1 MLCSSLSYLQGVYTL
16 EVKNEPQVNI
26 KSGISLTLGVLS
38 LFIPFIGV
46 ILGIIGIILYK
57 KSLNEINRT
66 QQQGKG
72 LAISGLVC
80 SIIGICIQLLMILGF
95 VVFLSVGTVTE

>member
-1 MLCSSLSYLQGVYTL
+1 VYKL
-16 EVKNEPQVNI
+16 EIRKEPQLNT
-26 KSGISLTLGVLS
+26 KSAISLTLGVLS
-38 LFIPFIGV
+38 LFIPFIGA

-57 KSLNEINRT
+57 KSSNEIIRT

-80 SIIGICIQLLMILGF
+80 SIIGISIQLLMILGF
-95 VVFLSVGTVTE
+95 VAFLSVGTVIE